1 MINFKSVHI
10 FEGFTRSVKKVKQ
23 VMLLDL
29 FFQLL
34 WFLFIRKNVFKEG
47 SFHFMKNLL
56 PLKWEIILLRRKSSL
71 KGRNQAW
78 KWEIKLERGISS
90 FKGINQAWKWEI
102 KPDNSKFSVYR
113 TKFLKS
119 TQYIESIKW
128 LSTIFP
134 FCWLS
139 WIPGTNIEICLSV
152 YWINLWNC
160 WPAEF

>member
-78 KWEIKLERGISS
+78 KWEIKLEREISS
-90 FKGINQAWKWEI
+90 FKGRYQAWNGDI
-102 KPDNSKFSVYR
+102 KLESEKS
-113 TKFLKS
+113 FLLWKIPRERKKYFKVHKHYKS
-119 TQYIESIKW
+119 ATWPKRLENKKNKIMLNLFK
-128 LSTIFP
+128 
-134 FCWLS
+134 
-139 WIPGTNIEICLSV
+139 
-152 YWINLWNC
+152 IN
-160 WPAEF
+160 